1 MTDTHSS
8 AHPSAALARP
18 ADGRTSRWDRHR
30 EERRVELVDATIRA
44 IRTHGAGVGM
54 DEIAAEAGTSKTV
67 IYRHFEDKAGLYRAV
82 AARIDQRVVR
92 KVGASLAA
100 AAAPGG
106 DLRELIASTV
116 DAYLSLVDSD
126 TEVYRFVV
134 RRPLVERPLADDPV
148 EETASQVVEQLT
160 RVLAASLEAA
170 DRDPITARVWAL
182 ALVGSVQA
190 VADDWLSSTERLSR
204 ARVVAALTE
213 LAWDGLAGAL
223 DRGPAQPQAD

>member
-126 TEVYRFVV
+126 AEVYRFVV

-148 EETASQVVEQLT
+148 EETASQVVE
-160 RVLAASLEAA
+160 
-170 DRDPITARVWAL
+170 
-182 ALVGSVQA
+182 
-190 VADDWLSSTERLSR
+190 
-204 ARVVAALTE
+204 
-213 LAWDGLAGAL
+213 
-223 DRGPAQPQAD
+223 

>member
-1 MTDTHSS
+1 
-8 AHPSAALARP
+8 
-18 ADGRTSRWDRHR
+18 
-30 EERRVELVDATIRA
+30 
-44 IRTHGAGVGM
+44 M

-116 DAYLSLVDSD
+116 DAYLSLVESD
-126 TEVYRFVV
+126 AELYRFVV
-134 RRPLVERPLADDPV
+134 RRPLVERPLTDDPV
-148 EETASQVVEQLT
+148 EETASQVVAQLT
-160 RVLAASLEAA
+160 RVLASSLEAA
-170 DRDPITARVWAL
+170 DRDPLPARIWAL

-190 VADDWLSSTERLSR
+190 VADDWLRSTERLSR
-204 ARVVAALTE
+204 ARVVTALTE
-213 LAWDGLAGAL
+213 LVWNGLCCAL
-223 DRGPAQPQAD
+223 ERRRVAPDPG

>member
-1 MTDTHSS
+1 
-8 AHPSAALARP
+8 
-18 ADGRTSRWDRHR
+18 
-30 EERRVELVDATIRA
+30 
-44 IRTHGAGVGM
+44 M

-116 DAYLSLVDSD
+116 DAYLSLVESD
-126 TEVYRFVV
+126 AEVYRFVV
-134 RRPLVERPLADDPV
+134 RRPLVERPLTVDPV
-148 EETASQVVEQLT
+148 EETASQVVAQLT
-160 RVLAASLEAA
+160 RVLASSLEGA
-170 DRDPITARVWAL
+170 DRDPRSARVWAL

-190 VADDWLSSTERLSR
+190 VADDWLRSTERQSR
-204 ARVVAALTE
+204 ARVVTALTE
-213 LAWDGLAGAL
+213 LVWDGLAGAL
-223 DRGPAQPQAD
+223 ERRRVAPDPD